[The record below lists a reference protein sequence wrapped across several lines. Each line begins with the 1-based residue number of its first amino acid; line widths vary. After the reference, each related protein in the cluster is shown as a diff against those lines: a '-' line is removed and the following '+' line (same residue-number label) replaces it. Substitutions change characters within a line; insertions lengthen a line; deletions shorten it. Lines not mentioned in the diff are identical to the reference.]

1 MGPMICRTV
10 LTLALA
16 AGLPGSLYAA
26 DAGVPPTAV
35 DAPAAES
42 APQGGETS
50 ISLEDIQTFVAVF
63 RAVKDA
69 YVEPVDDT
77 TLMQAAI
84 KGLLGDLDPH
94 SEYLDTRG
102 VEVLD
107 EETTGEY
114 AGLGGEVL
122 MLEGA
127 LRA

>member
-42 APQGGETS
+42 APQGGEPS

-69 YVEPVDDT
+69 YVEPVDDK

-84 KGLLGDLDPH
+84 RTANT
-94 SEYLDTRG
+94 STRAASRSSTRRRPASTPG
-102 VEVLD
+102 S
-107 EETTGEY
+107 GS
-114 AGLGGEVL
+114 
-122 MLEGA
+122 
-127 LRA
+127 RC

>member
-1 MGPMICRTV
+1 MGPMIRRSV

-16 AGLPGSLYAA
+16 VGLPGSLHAA
-26 DAGVPPTAV
+26 DAAVPAS
-35 DAPAAES
+35 DAAAPAAES
-42 APQGGETS
+42 AIESGEPS

-69 YVEPVDDT
+69 YVEPVDDKV
-77 TLMQAAI
+77 LMQAAI

-114 AGLGGEVL
+114 AGLG
-122 MLEGA
+122 
-127 LRA
+127 